1 MENNIDFYKQYH
13 THPVNKI
20 IHFFCI
26 PIIAFCFLN
35 FFSSINLIIKYHN
48 YFNILHA
55 PFDILITL
63 FYCIYY
69 TFFWPSHISSIM
81 IPFYLILCG
90 AAHDFRNNNNW
101 LKLNTILFIT
111 AWILQFLGHYIEGN
125 RPALMD
131 SLSQAFLTAPAFAVL
146 EPFGLI

>member
-1 MENNIDFYKQYH
+1 
-13 THPVNKI
+13 
-20 IHFFCI
+20 
-26 PIIAFCFLN
+26 
-35 FFSSINLIIKYHN
+35 
-48 YFNILHA
+48 
-55 PFDILITL
+55 
-63 FYCIYY
+63 
-69 TFFWPSHISSIM
+69 M

-131 SLSQAFLTAPAFAVL
+131 SLSQAFLTAPAFAIL
-146 EPFGLI
+146 EPVGLI